1 MLLLS
6 AEKSFLNRS
15 KTVITMFLFAVSLM
29 IYAVYGWLDAKI
41 ETELD
46 KIEARFNYFTIFE
59 EWWRGKKK

>member
-1 MLLLS
+1 M
-6 AEKSFLNRS
+6 A
-15 KTVITMFLFAVSLM
+15 ITIFLFAVSFL

-46 KIEARFNYFTIFE
+46 KIEARFQYFTIFE